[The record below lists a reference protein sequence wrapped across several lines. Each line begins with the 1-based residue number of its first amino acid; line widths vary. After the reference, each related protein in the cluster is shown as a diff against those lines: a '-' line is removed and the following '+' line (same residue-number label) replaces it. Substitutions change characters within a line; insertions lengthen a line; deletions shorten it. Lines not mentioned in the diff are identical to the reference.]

1 MKSMSPNNSGNLV
14 EGSTKVSIN
23 KYVQEVRKQVKE
35 ELLIRSA
42 NILGTKIGLS
52 QTQTGFGGTRY
63 WFNCPICNSRI
74 GTIFVHQ
81 ITQRVGCRKC
91 LGLEYRSR
99 RYKGMVENVGLNV
112 VEK

>member
-14 EGSTKVSIN
+14 EGSTKVSVN

-52 QTQTGFGGTRY
+52 QNQNT
-63 WFNCPICNSRI
+63 NNSEALI
-74 GTIFVHQ
+74 QNQQ
-81 ITQRVGCRKC
+81 IANNARVDNSFS
-91 LGLEYRSR
+91 YDSSQ
-99 RYKGMVENVGLNV
+99 
-112 VEK
+112 

>member
-14 EGSTKVSIN
+14 EESTKVSVN

-42 NILGTKIGLS
+42 NVLSNKITLS

-63 WFNCPICNSRI
+63 WFNCPICTGRI
-74 GTIFVHQ
+74 GTVYVHQ
-81 ITQRVGCRKC
+81 ITKKVGCRKC

-99 RYKGMVENVGLNV
+99 RYKGMVEMVIG
-112 VEK
+112 KYRK